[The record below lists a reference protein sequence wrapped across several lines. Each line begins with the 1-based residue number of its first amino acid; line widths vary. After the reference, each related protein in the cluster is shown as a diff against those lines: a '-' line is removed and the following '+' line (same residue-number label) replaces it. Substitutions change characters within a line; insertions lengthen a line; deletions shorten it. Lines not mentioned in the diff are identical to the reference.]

1 MEKNE
6 LQELFTAKRTVE
18 ANRRRQ
24 EQLTA
29 MIGSHTPKARPAW
42 PIWAA
47 SVAAGIAAL
56 LMIAPSVFRHKTT
69 EKQLIAQ
76 AQDILPENIE
86 INKENPNPTRK
97 TSSTSPTIN
106 FSPTRKTSSTIPTS
120 PTSPTR
126 DSSPNRDPSPEP
138 PTSPAVEKVQRTDT
152 TLPIQQQPS
161 PTPQKRV
168 HRRTSTRMVSTG
180 NAATNVK
187 RSYLKAVADVIC
199 QEDRNTITLHTID
212 LS

>member
-47 SVAAGIAAL
+47 SVAAGIAVL
-56 LMIAPSVFRHKTT
+56 LMLTPTIFRHKTT

-106 FSPTRKTSSTIPTS
+106 FSPTRKTSSTSPTRTSS
-120 PTSPTR
+120 PTSPTKA
-126 DSSPNRDPSPEP
+126 PSPEP

-161 PTPQKRV
+161 PPPQKRV
-168 HRRTSTRMVSTG
+168 PRRTSTRMVSTG

-199 QEDRNTITLHTID
+199 QEDSNTITLHTID

>member
-1 MEKNE
+1 MENNE
-6 LQELFTAKRTVE
+6 LQKLFDAKRTVE

-24 EQLTA
+24 EQLA
-29 MIGSHTPKARPAW
+29 GMIGSHTPKARPAW

-47 SVAAGIAAL
+47 SVAAGIAVL

-97 TSSTSPTIN
+97 TSSTSPTRN
-106 FSPTRKTSSTIPTS
+106 FS
-120 PTSPTR
+120 PTSPTKA
-126 DSSPNRDPSPEP
+126 PSPEP
-138 PTSPAVEKVQRTDT
+138 PTSTAVEKVHCPDT

-168 HRRTSTRMVSTG
+168 HRRTSTRMVNSDNTAPAPKV
-180 NAATNVK
+180 NY
-187 RSYLKAVADVIC
+187 RKAIADAIC
-199 QEDRNTITLHTID
+199 KEESNTITLHTIE